1 MSSKSS
7 GCGARTNGNPPT
19 GSLWIPT
26 ESSRS
31 LNRPAPSSK
40 VISSLRPAFTPIS
53 TSSAQRFS
61 NIRSTVSC
69 CVGSSHNTSGTH
81 RSTWSIAPAMG
92 GIVVAQ
98 EVGRQLHKRTMFTE
112 RKDGEMLLRRGFEI
126 KRGERVLVCEDV
138 VTTGGS
144 VLEVINIVGRNGGV
158 VAGVGYIVDR
168 SGGRVQF
175 PIGPGGKQRSV
186 LTMDVV
192 SSTPESCP
200 LCRAGVPVVKPGSRG
215 NDGPVGKLAYH
226 TVIGAGIL
234 LVFLLLIRVVRWILN
249 LVGRR
254 VISKTESIPDDR
266 LLVVALKSVGPV
278 MIVTRAV
285 GGAPRDGQ
293 RNRPGRPDRA
303 RTARIRQRRCLRR
316 RGVSSF

>member
-1 MSSKSS
+1 MDPNRVLTIFKQT
-7 GCGARTNGNPPT
+7 GALLEGHFQ
-19 GSLWIPT
+19 L
-26 ESSRS
+26 
-31 LNRPAPSSK
+31 
-40 VISSLRPAFTPIS
+40 
-53 TSSAQRFS
+53 
-61 NIRSTVSC
+61 
-69 CVGSSHNTSGTH
+69 TSGLH
-81 RSTWSIAPAMG
+81 SNQYFQCAKVLQYPEHCELLCGELAQHFRDASLDVVVAPAMG

-215 NDGPVGKLAYH
+215 NDGPV
-226 TVIGAGIL
+226 
-234 LVFLLLIRVVRWILN
+234 R
-249 LVGRR
+249 
-254 VISKTESIPDDR
+254 
-266 LLVVALKSVGPV
+266 
-278 MIVTRAV
+278 
-285 GGAPRDGQ
+285 
-293 RNRPGRPDRA
+293 
-303 RTARIRQRRCLRR
+303 
-316 RGVSSF
+316 